1 MFSLMATLL
10 SQAFRAQALK
20 TKDISIIN
28 EQQHSVAY
36 STGFLP
42 IDFLNGYILNIKD
55 RKYYEVGIIDGS
67 INAVIA
73 RSGAGKSTICLQWAG
88 NIIRRF
94 STSCV
99 FMDNAEGG
107 MLLSRARQLAN
118 MDEETFKSRFI
129 LRDAGITT
137 ESVYDRVK
145 MIHDIKVA
153 NPDEYCYDTGIVD
166 EYGKPVVKF
175 EPTVY
180 ILDSL
185 KAILPKRLSEDEG
198 TNMNGATTARI
209 NSDIFLRLVPM
220 CREANIIMLIIN
232 HITKGGI
239 GTVMPQKSDLAYLKQ
254 GESLP
259 GGKTTSTYLQN
270 NIFRLDEKSKLKNSE
285 VFGIDGAIV
294 DVQIVKSRTNKAGK
308 GCTLV
313 FDQTNGYD
321 PDLSLFMFLKEN
333 NMLEGAGAYLRLP
346 NSEIKFSQRG
356 FKDKLYSDPEFY
368 KSFINA
374 CYSAL
379 TLDLEKREAEKVMIE
394 QEAATMVSPYQAILD
409 KLNAINSPTNI

>member
-1 MFSLMATLL
+1 MGTLL
-10 SQAFRAQALK
+10 SQAFRAQAIK

-94 STSCV
+94 NTSCV

-118 MDEETFKSRFI
+118 MDEDTFRDRFI

-137 ESVYDRVK
+137 ESIYDRVK
-145 MIHDIKVA
+145 MIHDIKIA
-153 NPDEYCYDTGIVD
+153 NPDEYCYDTGIID
-166 EYGKPVVKF
+166 EYGKPVIKF

-185 KAILPKRLSEDEG
+185 KAILPKKLSEDEG
-198 TNMNGATTARI
+198 TNMNGATTARV

-232 HITKGGI
+232 HITKKGI
-239 GTVMPQKSDLAYLKQ
+239 GSFLPQKSDLAYLKQ
-254 GESLP
+254 DESLP

-270 NIFRLDEKSKLKNSE
+270 NIFRLDEKSKLKNGE
-285 VFGIDGAIV
+285 AFGIDGAV
-294 DVQIVKSRTNKAGK
+294 VNVEIVKSRTNKAGK

-333 NMLEGAGAYLRLP
+333 NILEGAGAYLRLP
-346 NSEIKFSQRG
+346 NSDIKFSQRG
-356 FKDKLYSDPEFY
+356 FKEKLYTDMEFY
-368 KSFINA
+368 KAFVST

-379 TLDLEKREAEKVMIE
+379 TLDLEKREAEKIIAEKEANNMI
-394 QEAATMVSPYQAILD
+394 SPYQAILD
-409 KLNAINSPTNI
+409 QLNSINNTIDTNAV

>member
-1 MFSLMATLL
+1 MTLL

-20 TKDISIIN
+20 TKDISMMN

-42 IDFLNGYILNIKD
+42 IDFLNGFILNINDK
-55 RKYYEVGIIDGS
+55 KYYQVGIIDGS

-73 RSGAGKSTICLQWAG
+73 RSGAGKSTICLQWAA
-88 NIIRRF
+88 NIVRPF
-94 STSCV
+94 NTSCV

-107 MLLSRARQLAN
+107 MLLSRAMQLAN
-118 MDEETFKSRFI
+118 MNKDEFQKRFI

-145 MIHDIKVA
+145 MIHDIKVD
-153 NPDEYCYDTGIVD
+153 NPNEYIYDTGITD
-166 EYGKPVVKF
+166 EYGKPILKF

-185 KAILPKRLSEDEG
+185 KTILPKKLAEDEG

-220 CREANIIMLIIN
+220 CREANIIMLVIN
-232 HITKGGI
+232 HITKKGI
-239 GTVMPQKSDLAYLKQ
+239 GSFLPQKSDLAYLKQ
-254 GESLP
+254 DESLP

-270 NIFRLDEKSKLKNSE
+270 NIFRLDEKTKLKNSE
-285 VFGIDGAIV
+285 AFGIDGAIV
-294 DVQIVKSRTNKAGK
+294 NVDIVKSRTNKAGK
-308 GCTLV
+308 GCMLT
-313 FDQTNGYD
+313 FDQNNGYD

-333 NMLEGAGAYLRLP
+333 GILEGAGAYLRLP
-346 NSEIKFSQRG
+346 NSNIKFSQ
-356 FKDKLYSDPEFY
+356 
-368 KSFINA
+368 KSFKETLYTNQQFYNEFVSVCLNA
-374 CYSAL
+374 LSE
-379 TLDLEKREAEKVMIE
+379 DLEKREAEKRI
-394 QEAATMVSPYQAILD
+394 QDAEALSMRSPYEVILSQ
-409 KLNAINSPTNI
+409 LNKNI

>member
-1 MFSLMATLL
+1 MTLL
-10 SQAFRAQALK
+10 SQAFRSQVAK
-20 TKDISIIN
+20 TKDISMIN

-42 IDFLNGYILNIKD
+42 IDFLNGYILNINN

-73 RSGAGKSTICLQWAG
+73 RSGAGKSTICLQWAA
-88 NIIRRF
+88 NIVRPF
-94 STSCV
+94 KTSCV

-107 MLLSRARQLAN
+107 MLLSRAMQLAN
-118 MDEETFKSRFI
+118 MNKEEFKKRFI
-129 LRDAGITT
+129 LRDAGIST
-137 ESVYDRVK
+137 ETIYDRIR
-145 MIHDIKVA
+145 MIHDIKV
-153 NPDEYCYDTGIVD
+153 NNSDEYLYDTGIVD
-166 EYGKPVVKF
+166 EYGSPIIKF

-185 KAILPKRLSEDEG
+185 KSILPKKLAEDEG

-232 HITKGGI
+232 HITKKGI
-239 GTVMPQKSDLAYLKQ
+239 GSFLPQKSDLAYLKQ
-254 GESLP
+254 DESLP

-285 VFGIDGAIV
+285 AFGIDGAVVNV
-294 DVQIVKSRTNKAGK
+294 DIVKSRTNKAGK
-308 GCTLV
+308 GCVLV
-313 FDQTNGYD
+313 FDQNNGYD

-333 NMLEGAGAYLRLP
+333 NILEGAGAYLRLP
-346 NSEIKFSQRG
+346 GSEIKFSQKS
-356 FKDKLYSDPEFY
+356 FKEKLYSDQQFY
-368 KSFINA
+368 SQFVSVCLNA
-374 CYSAL
+374 LSS
-379 TLDLEKREAEKVMIE
+379 DLEMREAEKRIQDE
-394 QEAATMVSPYQAILD
+394 ESNSIKSPYEAIIAQ
-409 KLNAINSPTNI
+409 LNNN